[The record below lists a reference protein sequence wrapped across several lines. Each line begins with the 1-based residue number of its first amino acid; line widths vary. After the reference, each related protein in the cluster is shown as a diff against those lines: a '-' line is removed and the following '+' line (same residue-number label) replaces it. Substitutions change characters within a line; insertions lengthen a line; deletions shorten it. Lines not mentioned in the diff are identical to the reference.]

1 MNKTIREAS
10 TYLTGLL
17 PPDSENFTS
26 DDLLRFG
33 MPDFVVRRIKLD
45 VADRLAS
52 SLAMP
57 TTEWLDGNRESVRGA
72 WMQFKRHVADD
83 AQLPR
88 RHAAEIIDNAVIETV
103 ELIITPRR
111 RVVEWIFGHA
121 QEVPIATVRE
131 RSAYVTVNR
140 YLTDALIRYM
150 ERKDMHVITRVAA
163 SEVVQMVDERYVS
176 GFMPLSWAQLV
187 DPLFQLARNRVD
199 SDLIH
204 DFFVDKGRDDLAEL
218 FPEKPIRIERVQF
231 IEKLTIGREREQEPE
246 KDQEPEKEREPEQK
260 ELHNVSPVTLNELV
274 RETESA
280 EPIIDQIRHEAEP
293 GDDHP
298 AMSAVPI
305 WQQFLNDVPDS
316 IDEEEVES
324 ISDDEPLVSTLSDM
338 VPLVTA
344 EPVPSVSYQKAKL
357 VDWLKPDENAYID
370 SLFDGNEL
378 SYFQTVAELESC
390 SSWSEVQVMLKEW
403 VRSSHIDLHNAD
415 LAQLVDQLQ
424 TYFST
429 NDI

>member
-17 PPDSENFTS
+17 PLDSENFS
-26 DDLLRFG
+26 SEDLLRFG
-33 MPDFVVRRIKLD
+33 MPDFVVRRIKMEM
-45 VADRLAS
+45 ADRLAA

-57 TTEWLDGNRESVRGA
+57 STEWLDGNRESVRKA
-72 WMQFKRHVADD
+72 WMHFKRDVAGE

-121 QEVPIATVRE
+121 QEVTISTVRE
-131 RSAYVTVNR
+131 RSAYITVNR

-150 ERKDMHVITRVAA
+150 ERKDMHSITRVAA
-163 SEVVQMVDERYVS
+163 AEVVQTVDDRYIS

-204 DFFVDKGRDDLAEL
+204 DFFIDKGREDLAAL
-218 FPEKPIRIERVQF
+218 FPETPIRIERVQF
-231 IEKLTIGREREQEPE
+231 IEKLTIGPVSKPAQDIKPTPKVKPAPIVEPIAATESVLEIESELEMEPSEDVSAALAPEPAMPPEPE
-246 KDQEPEKEREPEQK
+246 PVRLIE
-260 ELHNVSPVTLNELV
+260 ELHAP
-274 RETESA
+274 A
-280 EPIIDQIRHEAEP
+280 EV
-293 GDDHP
+293 P
-298 AMSAVPI
+298 AAVPI
-305 WQQFLNDVPDS
+305 WQQFLNDIPETFDDAEVDSEPAVVPET
-316 IDEEEVES
+316 IQ
-324 ISDDEPLVSTLSDM
+324 
-338 VPLVTA
+338 
-344 EPVPSVSYQKAKL
+344 SVGLQRAKL

-370 SLFDGNEL
+370 GLFDGNEF
-378 SYFQTVAELESC
+378 SYFQKVAELESC
-390 SSWSEVQVMLKEW
+390 SDWGEVQGLLKDW
-403 VRSSHIDLHNAD
+403 VKVSRIDLHNAD

>member
-33 MPDFVVRRIKLD
+33 MPDFVVRRIMLE
-45 VADRLAS
+45 VSDRLAS
-52 SLAMP
+52 SLDMP
-57 TTEWLDGNRESVRGA
+57 TSEWLDVGRESVRRA
-72 WMQFKRHVADD
+72 WMQFKRDVIGD

-111 RVVEWIFGHA
+111 RVIEWIFGYA

-150 ERKDMHVITRVAA
+150 ERKDMHVITRTAA
-163 SEVVQMVDERYVS
+163 SEVIQMVDERYVN

-187 DPLFQLARNRVD
+187 DPLFKLARNRVD

-218 FPEKPIRIERVQF
+218 FPEAPVRIERVQF
-231 IEKLTIGREREQEPE
+231 IEKLTIGRPTRQ
-246 KDQEPEKEREPEQK
+246 
-260 ELHNVSPVTLNELV
+260 
-274 RETESA
+274 
-280 EPIIDQIRHEAEP
+280 EAES

-298 AMSAVPI
+298 IATAVPI
-305 WQQFLNDVPDS
+305 WQQFLNDIPETINDAMDDS
-316 IDEEEVES
+316 TEESGPRVATLSEM
-324 ISDDEPLVSTLSDM
+324 EPLVA
-338 VPLVTA
+338 A
-344 EPVPSVSYQKAKL
+344 EPVQSVGYQKAKL

-370 SLFDGNEL
+370 GLFDGNEL

-390 SSWSEVQVMLKEW
+390 SSWSEAQVMLKEW

-424 TYFST
+424 SYFST

>member
-17 PPDSENFTS
+17 PPDSENFST

-33 MPDFVVRRIKLD
+33 MPDFVVRRIKMELS
-45 VADRLAS
+45 DRLAA

-57 TTEWLDGNRESVRGA
+57 SSEWLDSNREIFRKA
-72 WMQFKRHVADD
+72 WAQFTRDVASE

-88 RHAAEIIDNAVIETV
+88 RHAADIIDNAVIETV

-121 QEVPIATVRE
+121 HEVTVATVRE
-131 RSAYVTVNR
+131 RSAYITVNR

-150 ERKDMHVITRVAA
+150 ERKELHTITRVAA
-163 SEVVQMVDERYVS
+163 AEVVQSVDDRYVT

-204 DFFVDKGRDDLAEL
+204 DFFIDKGREDLAAL
-218 FPEKPIRIERVQF
+218 FPETPTRIERVQF
-231 IEKLTIGREREQEPE
+231 IEKLTIGPVSKPAPDLKPSLTVEPVPAQSVPVEPE
-246 KDQEPEKEREPEQK
+246 HESEPKTEPKTEPMPESEPVRLIE
-260 ELHNVSPVTLNELV
+260 ELHATA
-274 RETESA
+274 ET
-280 EPIIDQIRHEAEP
+280 PT
-293 GDDHP
+293 
-298 AMSAVPI
+298 AVPI
-305 WQQFLNDVPDS
+305 WQQFLDDVPDT
-316 IDEEEVES
+316 IDGVDEEF
-324 ISDDEPLVSTLSDM
+324 EPPIEHETIQ
-338 VPLVTA
+338 
-344 EPVPSVSYQKAKL
+344 SVGMQRAKL

-370 SLFDGNEL
+370 GLFDGNEF
-378 SYFQTVAELESC
+378 SYFQKVAELESC
-390 SSWSEVQVMLKEW
+390 SSWGEVQVQLKDW
-403 VRSSHIDLHNAD
+403 VKASHIDLHNAD

-424 TYFST
+424 SYFST
-429 NDI
+429 NDL